1 MARTAWTRASGLD
14 PRSFWF
20 DDVYVASLTR
30 LDSLATAVSVPA
42 PAPPGFV
49 GALWISGRLV
59 SDPEIALQ
67 LIPFL
72 SALLTIPL
80 LAYLVVTVTGNHAL
94 GILSAG
100 ILALNANSA
109 HYSIFVKPY
118 VTDQLSTL
126 VLLLVAVWVFRKR
139 ESSRLVAAALLGVV
153 VVLWSFPS
161 VFLSAALI
169 TVATLGTVRRSGSVV
184 MIGWSALWTAVGFGL
199 LLGIEYLFVLSPRA
213 NAAHKNAWLD
223 GFVPLESFAS
233 FWDFL
238 ASSGWSALQGALPL
252 MLRPATPLVAVG
264 LIWLVA
270 VGLIWLLTRREHRSL
285 AVCLLLFFVA
295 IVVGS
300 ALHLYPISGGRPG
313 APELSRTDLF
323 SYPATILLF
332 TLGIHA
338 FTEKLPAGRW
348 LNYALCTVV
357 LWFAIATPLA
367 VAYYPLNHSAFPKF
381 LSARAAPDDVVI
393 LSINASYLAGFYS
406 SWPIRTEP
414 DDNGAGFHVHLDRPR
429 SLTLSSGTQ
438 GQDELEAFLAT
449 GRYEKVFYFTTR
461 EQGRIPEPLM
471 TTLNRHGYQERERYT
486 SNIRTALFVF
496 QRSMAR

>member
-49 GALWISGRLV
+49 GALWIAGRLV
-59 SDPEIALQ
+59 PDPEIALQ
-67 LIPFL
+67 LVPFL

-94 GILSAG
+94 SILSAG

-126 VLLLVAVWVFRKR
+126 VLLLVAVWVFRNR

-153 VVLWSFPS
+153 MVLWSFPS

-169 TVATLGTVRRSGSVV
+169 TVATLGTLGRSGPDARSR
-184 MIGWSALWTAVGFGL
+184 WSALWTAGGFGL

-238 ASSGWSALQGALPL
+238 ASSGWGALQGALPS
-252 MLRPATPLVAVG
+252 TPYAWLAPS
-264 LIWLVA
+264 LVA

-285 AVCLLLFFVA
+285 AGYLLLFFVA

-323 SYPATILLF
+323 SYPVTILLF

-367 VAYYPLNHSAFPKF
+367 VAYYPLNHSAFPRF

-414 DDNGAGFHVHLDRPR
+414 DDNGAGFHVHLDRPH
-429 SLTLSSGTQ
+429 SLTLSSGTR

-449 GRYEKVFYFTTR
+449 GRYEKIFYFTTR

-471 TTLNRHGYQERERYT
+471 TTLNRHGYQEHEQYT
-486 SNIRTALFVF
+486 SNIRTALFVL